1 MPRYQL
7 AAGLLLRRGERVLE
21 VRKILD
27 NKTVVLEDQATGAL
41 SNTSVGKL
49 SADVLNG
56 TFAPV
61 HATYVSPAAN
71 TPETNSIN
79 LVASLDSVPEPY
91 RKEMLRKRA
100 YIGHLRR
107 QGLSRGMRRGIKKCL
122 AKLKVRFESGNG
134 NGNGNEDAEDTEAD
148 SAEKELRNRLTPPVP
163 SESTVMNWWREFELE
178 GEAPSALISGNVG
191 RHRRRTL
198 PDSVFA
204 VISDKLRTHYCT
216 RARPPLS
223 DTVIE
228 INKRLAQMPC
238 EAEAYQVSD
247 STVRRALLEI
257 EPFAVD
263 AARYGKAYARN
274 KWRYSLSGICASRPL
289 ERVEIDHTL
298 LDLVVVHDQTGMPL
312 GRPTITVVVDAY
324 SGYVLGFFISF
335 WGTGLPATL
344 SAIRQAVLPKD
355 DLTASLP
362 ELNQSWLAWGLHD
375 LWVVDNGLE
384 FHSPQFRLAAL
395 EMGSDVLF
403 CRVRQPWLKPVVE
416 RTMLDLKMSL
426 PKEGLVVKALSNE
439 LPLDPRKSACVRFS
453 DLCFALLKAFVDV
466 HPLEVNDRRLARPLD
481 LFGEGLASMPMPE
494 LPADLKSFD
503 LLGCMSKQMTVGN
516 EGVVMQHLRFNSTE
530 LQDIRR
536 RTASTFKTMVKF
548 RPGDLGSVYV
558 QDPGTKQ
565 WLLVPSTRPEYSV
578 GLSIIQH
585 RAIRQLLKDDLEAKG
600 AEEQFLQAKA
610 QLNEIWASA
619 IRVGRKLKGLQLRS
633 MQGLTSADVLGD
645 AAPPSCPLPSDF
657 LARAES
663 DELFEKLQR
672 EVPSYE
678 SFQME

>member
-27 NKTVVLEDQATGAL
+27 GKTVVLEDQETGAL

-56 TFAPV
+56 RLALVHTTFV
-61 HATYVSPAAN
+61 TPAAN
-71 TPETNSIN
+71 SPDRSSVD
-79 LVASLDSVPEPY
+79 LVGSLDSLPERY
-91 RKEMLRKRA
+91 RNELLRRRA

-107 QGLSRGMRRGIKKCL
+107 QGLSRGMRRDIKKCL
-122 AKLKVRFESGNG
+122 AKLAVSLNSNDEKAGAG
-134 NGNGNEDAEDTEAD
+134 AD
-148 SAEKELRNRLTPPVP
+148 PTDRELRKRLTLPVP
-163 SESTVMNWWREFELE
+163 SESTVMKWWREFELE
-178 GEAPSALISGNVG
+178 ADAPSALISGNVG
-191 RHRRRTL
+191 RRRVRKL
-198 PDSVFA
+198 PDRVFA
-204 VISDKLRTHYCT
+204 VISEKLKTHYCT
-216 RARPPLS
+216 RARPPLTE
-223 DTVIE
+223 TVIE
-228 INKRLAQMPC
+228 INKRLAHMPC
-238 EAEAYQVSD
+238 KADQYQVSEP
-247 STVRRALLEI
+247 TVRRALKEI

-263 AARYGKAYARN
+263 AARYGRAYARN
-274 KWRYSLSGICASRPL
+274 KWRYSLSGTGASRPL

-355 DLTASLP
+355 ELTASFP
-362 ELNQSWLAWGLHD
+362 ELQRPWLAWGLHD

-395 EMGSDVLF
+395 EMAADVLF

-426 PKEGLVVKALSNE
+426 PKSGLVVKGLTNE
-439 LPLDPRKSACVRFS
+439 LPLDASKSACVRFS
-453 DLCFALLKAFVDV
+453 DLCFGLLKAFVDV
-466 HPLEVNDRRLARPLD
+466 HPLEVNARRLARPLD

-503 LLGCMSKQMTVGN
+503 LLGCLSKLLTVGN
-516 EGVVMQHLRFNSTE
+516 EGVVMDYLRFNSKE

-536 RTASTFKTMVKF
+536 RTGATFRAMIKF
-548 RPGDLGSVYV
+548 QPGNLGAVYV
-558 QDPGTKQ
+558 QDPGTKH
-565 WLLVPSTRPEYSV
+565 WLGVPSTCPEYSV

-585 RAIRQLLKDDLEAKG
+585 RAIRKSLKDG
-600 AEEQFLQAKA
+600 LQAKRA
-610 QLNEIWASA
+610 TKQFLHAKAELNEIWAEA
-619 IRVGRKLKGLQLRS
+619 IKVGRKLKGLQLRA

-645 AAPPSCPLPSDF
+645 AAPLSCPLPGDF
-657 LARAES
+657 LARAED
-663 DELFEKLQR
+663 DEHTGTPLR
-672 EVPSYE
+672 EIPSYE
-678 SFQME
+678 SFQLE

>member
-56 TFAPV
+56 TLVPV
-61 HATYVSPAAN
+61 HTTYVSPAAN
-71 TPETNSIN
+71 SPNTGPVD
-79 LVASLDSVPEPY
+79 LVASLDSLPERY
-91 RKEMLRKRA
+91 RKELLRKRA

-122 AKLKVRFESGNG
+122 AKLATTLNSS
-134 NGNGNEDAEDTEAD
+134 NEKEGADEDPAER
-148 SAEKELRNRLTPPVP
+148 ELRNRLTLPVP

-191 RHRRRTL
+191 RRRGRAL
-198 PDSVFA
+198 PGQVFA
-204 VISDKLRTHYCT
+204 VISDKIKTHYCT

-228 INKRLAQMPC
+228 INKRLAQMPS
-238 EAEAYQVSD
+238 EAGQYQVSE
-247 STVRRALLEI
+247 STVRRALTEI

-263 AARYGKAYARN
+263 VARYGKAYARN
-274 KWRYSLSGICASRPL
+274 KWRYSLSGTGASRPL

-324 SGYVLGFFISF
+324 SGYVLGFFVSF

-344 SAIRQAVLPKD
+344 SAIRQSVLPKD
-355 DLTASLP
+355 ELTASFP
-362 ELNQSWLAWGLHD
+362 ELKRPWLAWGLHD

-384 FHSPQFRLAAL
+384 FHSPQFRMAAL
-395 EMGSDVLF
+395 EMAADVLF

-426 PKEGLVVKALSNE
+426 PKSGLVVKGLTNE

-481 LFGEGLASMPMPE
+481 LFEEGLASMPMPE

-503 LLGCMSKQMTVGN
+503 LLGCMSKTMTVGN
-516 EGVVMQHLRFNSTE
+516 EGVVMQYLRFNSKE

-536 RTASTFKTMVKF
+536 RTEATFKTMVKF
-548 RPGDLGSVYV
+548 QPGDLGAVYV
-558 QDPGTKQ
+558 QDPGSKR
-565 WLLVPSTRPEYSV
+565 WLGVPSTCPEYSV

-585 RAIRQLLKDDLEAKG
+585 RAIRQLLKDDLASKG
-600 AEEQFLQAKA
+600 AAEQFLQAKA
-610 QLNEIWASA
+610 ELNQIWANA
-619 IRVGRKLKGLQLRS
+619 VRVGRKLKGLQLRA

-663 DELFEKLQR
+663 AEFVEALER
-672 EVPSYE
+672 EIPSYE
-678 SFQME
+678 SFQLE